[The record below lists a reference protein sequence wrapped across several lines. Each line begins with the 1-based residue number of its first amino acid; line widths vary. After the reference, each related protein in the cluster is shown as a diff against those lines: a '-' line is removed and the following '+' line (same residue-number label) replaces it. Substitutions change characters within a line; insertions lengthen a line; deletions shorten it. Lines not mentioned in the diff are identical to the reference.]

1 MALSWHVSL
10 TQPETSNAID
20 RRIFA
25 IGPMEA
31 MVNSDMLELYTM
43 SIKIKKTWNKIEHAV
58 AAGLLSEFQTSE
70 SLLAVFLKHL
80 WPTSVKC
87 TEYVNASGISR
98 IILKSVTTK

>member
-1 MALSWHVSL
+1 VSL

-43 SIKIKKTWNKIEHAV
+43 SIKIKKT
-58 AAGLLSEFQTSE
+58 
-70 SLLAVFLKHL
+70 
-80 WPTSVKC
+80 
-87 TEYVNASGISR
+87 
-98 IILKSVTTK
+98 